1 MRAAACALLLA
12 AALARGE
19 GLTDF
24 QPPPR
29 SSSATG
35 QFVVFAEDT
44 KLRLAVA
51 GFAEEV
57 KETLYGFL
65 GARPDDWE
73 GTIVINFL
81 SGSAVL
87 PGVPPSQVRLLALEQ
102 GFKVQV
108 DARLDAEPAVVAL
121 ERQIARAVL
130 LEFIHRGQGLI
141 RAGEAYREPPAWLID
156 GVLGQ
161 LAIQRRGLDADI
173 FKSLI
178 GAGRLPSISR
188 VLYADPTGYDSTS
201 RALYEA
207 YALSLLQLLA
217 DQPLGKK
224 QLAEYVRAVPQTSGD
239 AVADLLAHYPALGG
253 STDTLEK
260 WWTLSMARLSTSDR
274 YEGLSI
280 EASERELAALLV
292 FKLPG
297 KSEPIAIENYRTLA
311 KTPAGRT
318 VVKTAHD
325 GVVSLAAR
333 ANPLYRPVLAEY
345 EKILAQLAR
354 GKTRGLAERLE
365 SALEYRE
372 LVTRRMDDI
381 ADHMNW
387 FEATQML
394 TRSHAFDAYLR
405 AARAG
410 GSSPAGLQRG
420 PVAAYLDEVE
430 KQYR

>member
-1 MRAAACALLLA
+1 MLLLA
-12 AALARGE
+12 AALARGD
-19 GLTDF
+19 GLTDLK
-24 QPPPR
+24 PLPR
-29 SSSATG
+29 STSATG
-35 QFVVFAEDT
+35 QFVIYAEDT

-65 GARPDDWE
+65 GTRPDDWQA
-73 GTIVINFL
+73 TIVVNFL

-87 PGVPPSQVRLLALEQ
+87 PGLPPSQVRLLALEE

-108 DARLDAEPAVVAL
+108 DARLDAEPMAVAL

-141 RAGEAYREPPAWLID
+141 RAGEAYREPPPWLIA

-161 LAIQRRGLDADI
+161 LEIKRRGLDADI

-217 DQPLGKK
+217 DQPSGKK
-224 QLAEYVRAVPQTSGD
+224 QLAEYVRSVPQSTGD

-260 WWTLSMARLSTSDR
+260 WWTLSMARLSTTDR
-274 YEGLSI
+274 YQGLSI
-280 EASERELAALLV
+280 EASEEELAALLV

-297 KSEPIAIENYRTLA
+297 KSDPIPLENYRILA
-311 KTPAGRT
+311 KTPAGRA
-318 VVKTAHD
+318 VVQAAHD
-325 GVVSLAAR
+325 RVVGLAAR

-345 EKILAQLAR
+345 EQILAKLAR
-354 GKTRGLAERLE
+354 GKTSGLAERLE
-365 SALEYRE
+365 SAQKYRE
-372 LVTRRMDDI
+372 LVTQRMDDI
-381 ADHMNW
+381 ADHLNW

-405 AARAG
+405 AATTR
-410 GSSPAGLQRG
+410 STSPAGLQRG